1 MPPLPP
7 NITKTGIIRTVPAWN
22 ERHFG
27 RRDNVIRFISRR
39 FPNKPRNDSG
49 LPNPPLPPGTTRLAY
64 HKGSTRPGSNFSA
77 LQWVAVA
84 NFPRSPNAGST
95 EPMSL
100 ALTAD
105 NQNILLSYPRDSDG
119 GNSITRL
126 FSYSRS
132 QGLVKKGNDFTKGDA
147 KGYGSQSNA
156 GISAAIAPGGGLILL
171 GAPNADYS
179 GANPGAG
186 FVWAI
191 SVDVSNP
198 TTPPFNESTEL
209 EMYTSPVVPNAEY
222 GASVAISQFSDT
234 DNGWY
239 ASIGTPGYSTTPGES
254 SFIVIKLTP
263 QAGSPAYSQTTIGD
277 VAGTPAA
284 FGGPNQ
290 LGFSIDISND
300 IYDEDVPPNHNIY
313 ALVGAPG
320 ETSSDNSYVRI
331 VKGIEDPPG
340 TWSWTPQHEFGSI
353 NGEVGYSVAI
363 TDDASIIVYS
373 DPVANTVYVHHSITG
388 WTSFVTLPS
397 LSGAAGTKY
406 GFAVA
411 IDRSA
416 SAYHLDGT
424 TIAIGQP
431 GYSDPC
437 RPGCG
442 RVLVMEYSG
451 GQWRQVLNP
460 IVGRSENDGFGTS
473 LAMRTSDTILVGGAH
488 ETLGSAS
495 LYQVRNACAPNS

>member
-7 NITKTGIIRTVPAWN
+7 NITKAGILRTTPSW
-22 ERHFG
+22 EQRHFA
-27 RRDNVIRFISRR
+27 RRDNVTRFITHR
-39 FPNKPRNDSG
+39 FPNKPRDDPG
-49 LPNPPLPPGTTRLAY
+49 LPNPPLPPGASRLAF
-64 HKGSTRPGSNFSA
+64 HKGSTRPGKNFA
-77 LQWVAVA
+77 VLQWVAVA
-84 NFPRSPNAGST
+84 NFPRSPNVGST

-105 NQNILLSYPRDSDG
+105 NQNILLSYARDSDG

-126 FSYSRS
+126 FSYSQS

-147 KGYGSQSNA
+147 KGQSSQSNA

-171 GAPNADYS
+171 GGPYS
-179 GANPGAG
+179 DNGGANPRTG
-186 FVWAI
+186 FVCSIA
-191 SVDVSNP
+191 VDVSNP

-209 EMYTSPVVPNAEY
+209 EMYNDPLVNDAEY
-222 GASVAISQFSDT
+222 GTSAAISQFSDT

-239 ASIGTPGYSTTPGES
+239 AAIGSPGYSPTPGES
-254 SFIVIKLTP
+254 SFIVIKLSP
-263 QAGSPAYSQTTIGD
+263 QAGPPAYSQTTIGD
-277 VAGTPAA
+277 AAGTLAA
-284 FGGPNQ
+284 FSGPNQ

-300 IYDEDVPPNHNIY
+300 IYDEDEPPNHNIY

-320 ETSSDNSYVRI
+320 ETSSDNSYARI
-331 VKGIEDPPG
+331 VKGIEVTPG
-340 TWSWTPQHEFGSI
+340 NWTWTKQQDFGNI
-353 NGEVGYSVAI
+353 NGGVGYSVAI

-373 DPVANTVYVHHSITG
+373 DPAANTVYVHHSITG
-388 WTSFVTLPS
+388 WGSYVTLPS
-397 LSGAAGTKY
+397 LSGAAGTNY

-416 SAYHLDGT
+416 SAYDLDGT

-442 RVLVMEYSG
+442 RVLVMEYIN

-460 IVGRSENDGFGTS
+460 IIGTSENEGFGTS
-473 LAMRTSDTILVGGAH
+473 LAMRTSDSILVGGSH
-488 ETLGSAS
+488 ETLGSAA
-495 LYQVRNACAPNS
+495 LYQVRDACAPIS